1 VKKTETAKERIAFIS
16 DIIAD
21 FAKESR

>member
-1 VKKTETAKERIAFIS
+1 VKKTDTAKARIAFIS